1 MKKILLLGSQ
11 HGNELLGDALY
22 SYVKSH
28 RRNLLPYITYKT
40 GNLRAKKQGVRYIQ
54 SDLNRSYNG
63 DHSTYE
69 ERRAARIL
77 KYIDDN
83 KFDLV
88 LDLHTTTCEQP
99 PCLIIPDV
107 TGILQPFLRASSV
120 TRIVL
125 MKHDIVKT
133 SLIGVCPQ
141 AVSIEIN
148 KHQLSEGQMAELCDD
163 LERYLKGDVHT
174 AEKELYEID
183 GPLKKA
189 EISERDAL
197 ELRNFTLSK
206 FGFYPVL
213 VGENSYKAQ
222 TDYLGFKSGVMRR
235 SRV

>member
-11 HGNELLGDALY
+11 HGNEILGDALY
-22 SYVKSH
+22 AYIKSH
-28 RRNLLPYITYKT
+28 RKNLLPNVTYKT
-40 GNLRAKKQGVRYIQ
+40 GNLRAKKAGVRYVE

-63 DHSTYE
+63 GRSTYE

-77 KYIDDN
+77 QYIHDN
-83 KFDLV
+83 GFDLV

-99 PCLIIPDV
+99 PCFIIPDV
-107 TGILQPFLRASSV
+107 TDTLLPLLRASSI
-120 TRIVL
+120 THIVL
-125 MKHDIVKT
+125 MKHGIVRT

-148 KHQLSEGQMAELCDD
+148 KHQLGDAQMAALCDD
-163 LERYLKGDVHT
+163 LERYLKKKAHG
-174 AEKELYEID
+174 AEKELYDISA
-183 GPLKKA
+183 PLKKT
-189 EISERDAL
+189 EISELDAAAL
-197 ELRNFTLSK
+197 KNFTLSK

-222 TDYLGFKSGVMRR
+222 TDYLGFKSEVMRR